1 MTPYRTKTCAPS
13 SSSSGMA
20 VTGIVRVPTWMVTS
34 GGVQDVAVPRGSR
47 SPPRGDDIAV
57 TDVLGDL
64 EDGLSGLA
72 GDTAD
77 VVEQE
82 KAAPEQ
88 PPEPEPIT
96 VDAEPETETGLIR
109 QVAEPS

>member
-1 MTPYRTKTCAPS
+1 
-13 SSSSGMA
+13 
-20 VTGIVRVPTWMVTS
+20 
-34 GGVQDVAVPRGSR
+34 VQDVAVPRGSR
-47 SPPRGDDIAV
+47 SPPGGDDIAV

-77 VVEQE
+77 VVRQE

-88 PPEPEPIT
+88 PPEPEPIN
-96 VDAEPETETGLIR
+96 VGGNPKQEPG
-109 QVAEPS
+109 

>member
-1 MTPYRTKTCAPS
+1 
-13 SSSSGMA
+13 
-20 VTGIVRVPTWMVTS
+20 
-34 GGVQDVAVPRGSR
+34 
-47 SPPRGDDIAV
+47 
-57 TDVLGDL
+57 VLGDL

-96 VDAEPETETGLIR
+96 VDGNPKQKPG
-109 QVAEPS
+109 